1 MARVWI
7 LLCLC
12 CGVSKWWA
20 AQGSPSAIRRRRGWG
35 TPPITVTEGD
45 GQGVPRYLRFVISD
59 ISKLMDVTY
68 VMTGEGVDR
77 PPIGVFSMDPK
88 SGRIYQQ
95 KVVDREEIPTYTLE
109 VQAYD
114 EQGNALENPFDLVIH
129 VKDIN
134 DNVPQFSRA
143 TYPASVTEG
152 AAKGTFVVQVM
163 ASDRDEPGTPASAL
177 AFRLVS
183 QQPQG
188 TDFRVNPAD
197 GVIRTNSQLD
207 RETVEY
213 YALVME
219 VADKNGDG
227 SGWSSTA
234 TVSITVA
241 DINDNAPRIVTKE
254 LSGEVDENTKEVVVG
269 RVRVLDADKVNTSAW
284 RGRYTIVRG
293 NEGGQFRVHTDP
305 VTNDGVITLIK
316 PLDFEKMSSFKLAVL
331 AENEVP
337 FMGPPPDSAT
347 IASSMAKFTLRVRD
361 VDERPVF
368 TQRHVDARMLEGVS
382 SGGTIATMHAVAFA
396 RPGGPAQ
403 SDIRYGVLSDPAGWL
418 IVDPKTGAITTK
430 RPPDR
435 ESPFVVNNT
444 YTATFIAVDPDTPG
458 GTSTSTLTIQLDD
471 ANDNPPALVQPAV
484 ALCDTGPNYIKVT
497 ANDSDSDANGAPF
510 TFEIPA
516 EAQEAWAITETDG
529 VSAIVK
535 YRGGPRIPRGLH
547 SVPVHVSDRAGLGA
561 TRTLNVSACQCGTSG
576 HPEPDCAV
584 AAGEAGKALGSHLS
598 DGAIAGILA
607 GLLGLLLAAILLL
620 CCCCKRGK
628 SAKSVLYSLVDAPHS
643 SLSTWTKGE
652 EVDKVPIAGAV
663 AATSLNAPNG
673 TKVAMAAGSRAIVQE
688 SCFVSDTK
696 TLTAANG
703 ARTAHGSSAA
713 AAAAVA
719 NGGTA
724 VRTEGTVAKVGLGSA
739 AHLTAAASTTDDGA
753 QRLGGWAGASGGTG
767 AAVGGVTALL
777 GGDGAALESWP
788 ITTLGSSGFRAG
800 VATLSQESRGWADN
814 KHSEFASM
822 GLASEGILASA
833 VDRQVGAFAGASR
846 DSQIYSF
853 MAESLR
859 IMDSDSS
866 NAAADSLL
874 IYSREGQGG
883 SLLSLSCSDIL
894 PRQEP
899 L

>member
-12 CGVSKWWA
+12 CGVSKWWG
-20 AQGSPSAIRRRRGWG
+20 AQGSPSSAIRRRRGWG

-59 ISKLMDVTY
+59 ISKLMEVTY
-68 VMTGEGVDR
+68 VMTGEGVDQ
-77 PPIGVFSMDPK
+77 PPLGVFSMDPK
-88 SGRIYQQ
+88 FGRIYQQ
-95 KVVDREEIPTYTLE
+95 KVVDREEIPTYTLK

-114 EQGNALENPFDLVIH
+114 EQGNALETPFDLVIH

-134 DNVPQFSRA
+134 DNAPQFSRA

-163 ASDRDEPGTPASAL
+163 ASDRDEPGTPATAL
-177 AFRLVS
+177 VFRLIS
-183 QQPQG
+183 QHPQG

-219 VADKNGDG
+219 VADNNGDG

-241 DINDNAPRIVTKE
+241 DINDNAPKVVAKE

-269 RVRVLDADKVNTSAW
+269 RVRVSDADKVNTSAW

-293 NEGGQFRVHTDP
+293 NEGGQFRVDTDP
-305 VTNDGVITLIK
+305 VTNEGVITLIK
-316 PLDFEKMSSFKLAVL
+316 PLDFEKVSSLKLAVL

-337 FMGPPPDSAT
+337 FVGPPPDSAT

-361 VDERPVF
+361 VDERPVL
-368 TQRHVDARMLEGVS
+368 TARHLDAKMLEGVS
-382 SGGTIATMHAVAFA
+382 SGGAIATMHAVAFA
-396 RPGGPAQ
+396 RPDGPAQ

-418 IVDPKTGAITTK
+418 IIDPKTGAITTK

-444 YTATFIAVDPDTPG
+444 YMATFIAVDPDSPG

-484 ALCDTGPNYIKVT
+484 ALCDTGPNYVKVT

-510 TFEIPA
+510 TFEIPT
-516 EAQEAWAITETDG
+516 EAQETWAITETDG

-561 TRTLNVSACQCGTSG
+561 TRTLNVSVCPCGTSG
-576 HPEPDCAV
+576 HPEPDCVV

-673 TKVAMAAGSRAIVQE
+673 TQVAMAAGSRAAVQE
-688 SCFVSDTK
+688 SRFVSETK
-696 TLTAANG
+696 TFTAANE
-703 ARTAHGSSAA
+703 ARAAHGSSAA
-713 AAAAVA
+713 AAAMA
-719 NGGTA
+719 NGGA
-724 VRTEGTVAKVGLGSA
+724 AMRTEQGTAIGLGSA
-739 AHLTAAASTTDDGA
+739 AHLTAAAAATNDGA
-753 QRLGGWAGASGGTG
+753 QRLGGWAGALGGTG
-767 AAVGGVTALL
+767 AAVGGMTALL

-800 VATLSQESRGWADN
+800 VATLSQENRGWVDN
-814 KHSEFASM
+814 EHSEFASM

-833 VDRQVGAFAGASR
+833 VDRRDGAFAGASR

-874 IYSREGQGG
+874 IYSKEGQGG
-883 SLLSLSCSDIL
+883 SLLSLSCSEIL